1 MNTFESLLT
10 MKSPRRPAS
19 PAFTLIELL
28 VVLAIIAMLATLM
41 FPVAG
46 QIQDKVHATKCA
58 NNLRQ
63 LGIVIQ
69 TAASQNDGAFPSIEN
84 DPQNPI
90 HQPGDGKVWTMREL
104 VEHHGGSVDLLKCP
118 ADLRAQLHHPKNSQ
132 GTLSYFAAKGSSYE
146 WYPLYEGENMNAP
159 RRLMFGTVR
168 TMPLS
173 RVRLLMDYAESG
185 EAPHGRSADGSSLHV
200 FYADGSVRNVR
211 LIYGMPVGAGG

>member
-1 MNTFESLLT
+1 MNCSNNSLLT
-10 MKSPRRPAS
+10 MNPLPTQRAS
-19 PAFTLIELL
+19 RGFTLIELL
-28 VVLAIIAMLATLM
+28 VVFAIIAMLATLL

-46 QIQDKVHATKCA
+46 QVLDKVHATKCT

-69 TAASQNDGAFPSIEN
+69 TMASQNDGAFPNIEN

-104 VEHHGGSVDLLKCP
+104 VQAHGASLEILKCP
-118 ADLRAQLHHPKNSQ
+118 ADLRAALFHAKSSQ
-132 GTLSYFAAKGSSYE
+132 TTRSYFEGKGSSYE
-146 WYPLYEGENMNAP
+146 WYPLYEGENINAP

-185 EAPHGRSADGSSLHV
+185 EAPHSRSPEGSSMHV
-200 FYADGSVRNVR
+200 FYADGSVRTVA
-211 LIYGMPVGAGG
+211 LAKKQ